1 MNRQSLC
8 PINGLPSSPG
18 AASPTPTEAHS
29 AGSRFSGLRSVFR
42 AASILPVVL
51 AVAVVLWGLSY
62 KLSLYHTHQNHIGR
76 TIVAKLWTGPPKAS
90 LRVNNAGHSE
100 RPTVPFQIQAFAA
113 DSPSHSRVELL
124 SSLVRVPNRSRSR
137 LGTLRSPPP
146 AQLL

>member
-8 PINGLPSSPG
+8 RIDGLPSPPG
-18 AASPTPTEAHS
+18 AASPTPTAAHR
-29 AGSRFSGLRSVFR
+29 AGSRLAGLRSVFR

-76 TIVAKLWTGPPKAS
+76 TSVAKLWTGPPKAS
-90 LRVNNAGHSE
+90 LRLNNARHSE
-100 RPTVPFQIQAFAA
+100 WPTVQFQLETFAT
-113 DSPSHSRVELL
+113 DYPPHSRVELL
-124 SSLVRVPNRSRSR
+124 LSLVRVPNSSHSR
-137 LGTLRSPPP
+137 LGTLRSPP